1 VVCHVNFFLSKPN
14 SGWHNNSFIQVGF
27 IIGSDF
33 YHLPII
39 VFSLVI
45 FSSRLFSH
53 TRKQKIH
60 RHNLTTTTAARVF
73 IIFFLKEA
81 AMNRFVFLSLLLLL
95 LVVLGSAQQQ
105 EDEQQQEHA
114 RNLRGAGSPKNV
126 DEEEES
132 FDGVNIPR
140 HLQAGDMIPGSY
152 IILFNDDVDDV
163 RGVAN
168 AIIRRAQGQG
178 ANSARVS
185 YVYETVKGFSV
196 LNLPPGLAKQL
207 EKESSIKLVEQD
219 GVVSINAPKGGDGGV
234 TIAASTPPPT
244 AADSEKP
251 WGVARVGG
259 GVDGATISGRAFVI
273 DTGIDLD
280 RKCNTSTERALN
292 HALVPR

>member
-1 VVCHVNFFLSKPN
+1 LSSLN
-14 SGWHNNSFIQVGF
+14 SSCDIFI
-27 IIGSDF
+27 
-33 YHLPII
+33 PII
-39 VFSLVI
+39 FP
-45 FSSRLFSH
+45 H
-53 TRKQKIH
+53 KQKIH
-60 RHNLTTTTAARVF
+60 RHNLTTTTTTTTPTQRHQF

-105 EDEQQQEHA
+105 EEEQQQQQQA
-114 RNLRGAGSPKNV
+114 RNLRGAGSPK
-126 DEEEES
+126 DDDAEEEI
-132 FDGVNIPR
+132 FGGVNIPR

-196 LNLPPGLAKQL
+196 LNLPPGLVKQL

-244 AADSEKP
+244 AADSEP
-251 WGVARVGG
+251 WGVTRVGG
-259 GVDGATISGRAFVI
+259 GVNGATISGRAFVI

-280 RKCNTSTERALN
+280 RKCNTSTEQVLN
-292 HALVPR
+292 HALVSR